1 METIFSSRIF
11 NVVKKVVAG
20 RSGQPLERYVV
31 VHPGAVAVLPI
42 LDDGRFVLV
51 RQPRIAIDEPLIEV
65 PAGTLEP
72 NEEPLQT
79 AHRELIEETGYTA
92 GKLTPVLK
100 FYTSPGMLKE
110 AMHLFVAE
118 NLTAGPTSMEDG
130 EQIETLL
137 IEPNLAINMIAT
149 GEIKD
154 AKTIVALLWW
164 KTNSIIEPDITESMT

>member
-1 METIFSSRIF
+1 METVFTSRIF
-11 NVVKKVVAG
+11 KVVKKIVTG

-31 VHPGAVAVLPI
+31 VHPGAVAVLPV

-51 RQPRIAIDEPLIEV
+51 KQHRVAVDVPLIEI

-72 NEEPLQT
+72 GEEPQVT
-79 AHRELIEETGYTA
+79 AYRELIEETGYTA
-92 GKLTPVLK
+92 GILTPTLK

-118 NLTAGPTSMEDG
+118 KLVPGPTNLEDG
-130 EQIETLL
+130 EQIDTLL
-137 IEPNLAINMIAT
+137 VEPEQALNMIAS
-149 GEIKD
+149 GEIMD

-164 KTNSIIEPDITESMT
+164 EQAGQFLRN

>member
-1 METIFSSRIF
+1 METVFTSRVF
-11 NVVKKVVAG
+11 NVVKKIVTG

-42 LDDGRFVLV
+42 LDDGRFVLI
-51 RQPRIAIDEPLIEV
+51 RQPRVAVDEPLIEI

-72 NEEPLQT
+72 NEEPLAT
-79 AHRELIEETGYTA
+79 AYRELIEETGYTA
-92 GKLTPVLK
+92 GKLTPVMK

-118 NLTAGPTSMEDG
+118 NLTAGSTAMEDG

-137 IEPNLAINMIAT
+137 IEPDRAMSMIAT
-149 GEIKD
+149 GEIQD
-154 AKTIVALLWW
+154 AKTIIAILWA
-164 KTNSIIEPDITESMT
+164 THMTKPQS

>member
-1 METIFSSRIF
+1 METIFTSRIF
-11 NVVKKVVAG
+11 KVVKKIVTG
-20 RSGQPLERYVV
+20 RSGKPLERYIVL
-31 VHPGAVAVLPI
+31 HPGAVAVLPI
-42 LDDGRFVLV
+42 LEDGRFVLV
-51 RQPRIAIDEPLIEV
+51 KQQRVAVDEPLIEI

-72 NEEPLQT
+72 NEEPQVT

-92 GKLTPVLK
+92 GTLTPILE

-118 NLTAGPTSMEDG
+118 NLTAGPTNMEDG

-137 IEPNLAINMIAT
+137 IEPDRAMSMIAS

-154 AKTIVALLWW
+154 AKTIIALLWW
-164 KTNSIIEPDITESMT
+164 TANNR

>member
-11 NVVKKVVAG
+11 KVVKKIITG
-20 RSGQPLERYVV
+20 RSGKPLERYVV

-51 RQPRIAIDEPLIEV
+51 KQQRVAVDEPLIEI

-72 NEEPLQT
+72 NEEPQVT

-92 GKLTPVLK
+92 GTLTPTLK

-118 NLTAGPTSMEDG
+118 NLTAGPTALEDG

-137 IEPNLAINMIAT
+137 IEPDRAMNMIAS

-154 AKTIVALLWW
+154 AKTIIALLWW
-164 KTNSIIEPDITESMT
+164 NTPHKEPQ